1 MLLIIILLVINPI
14 KALWFVI
21 FILILQQIDG
31 NIIGPKILGSSIG
44 ISAIFIMFSVIL
56 GGGMFGIAGMIL
68 GVPVFVVLY
77 NLVANFIIEREKE
90 CNLL

>member
-1 MLLIIILLVINPI
+1 
-14 KALWFVI
+14 
-21 FILILQQIDG
+21 
-31 NIIGPKILGSSIG
+31 
-44 ISAIFIMFSVIL
+44 MFSVIL